1 MNQRILIVD
10 DEELQRM
17 TMKSRLQSAGY
28 IVDTAAGG
36 EEGLGMLKEAAYDIV
51 LLDIRMPGMDGIE
64 TLNRVTREYPL
75 TEVVMMTGFA
85 DFITAVECLKSG
97 ARDYLVKPIHPTE
110 LVTRLNTL
118 IRERE
123 LRSSLDKL
131 RKNFSTGML
140 YSILSPIYS
149 MSSIIDHVT
158 KGRSGPVSKEQT
170 YLLTYA
176 RKLGEKTVE
185 MIKNVTTTVEEGSR
199 DFTLDNKPTDIIAL
213 IESVSL
219 RYEILSRPKGLKI
232 YKTFSKPL
240 PLVPC
245 DTEKMQQALN
255 NILDYSLEH
264 SLSGGTISISV
275 QRKTEPESDDGDRV
289 FITIKDSG
297 IGIPGNGLSK
307 IFGERVEDWS
317 HITPD
322 LKLTEIG
329 LAVSKYLVEAHSG
342 NIEVDFDAGSG
353 NMFVISL
360 PVMKPVSQTA

>member
-10 DEELQRM
+10 DEDLQRM

-28 IVDTAAGG
+28 TVDTAAGG
-36 EEGLGMLKEAAYDIV
+36 EEALRLMKDTRIDIV

-64 TLNRVTREYPL
+64 TLNMITRDFPQI
-75 TEVVMMTGFA
+75 EVVMMTGFA

-118 IRERE
+118 VRERE
-123 LRSSLDKL
+123 LRSSLHELK
-131 RKNFSTGML
+131 KNYSTGML
-140 YSILSPIYS
+140 YSILSPINS
-149 MSSIIDHVT
+149 ITTIIDHVT
-158 KGRSGPVSKEQT
+158 KGRSGQVSKEQT

-176 RKLGEKTVE
+176 RNLGDRAVD
-185 MIKNVTTTVEEGSR
+185 MIKNLAAASGDSDSAGFIVES
-199 DFTLDNKPTDIIAL
+199 KQTDLAAL

-232 YKTFSKPL
+232 VKSFGKPL
-240 PLVPC
+240 PYVSC
-245 DTEKMQQALN
+245 DTEKIQQVFN

-275 QRKTEPESDDGDRV
+275 TKKQESAPLSNKIM
-289 FITIKDSG
+289 ITIKDSG

-307 IFGERVEDWS
+307 IFNDKKEGQSDIS
-317 HITPD
+317 AD

-329 LAVSKYLVEAHSG
+329 LAVSKYLVEAHG
-342 NIEVDFDAGSG
+342 GTIEVDSDAGSG
-353 NMFVISL
+353 NLFVITL
-360 PVMKPVSQTA
+360 PVSRPVPQES

>member
-28 IVDTAAGG
+28 TVETASSG
-36 EEGLGMLKEAAYDIV
+36 EEGLDRMKESTFDII
-51 LLDIRMPGMDGIE
+51 LLDIRMPGIDGIE
-64 TLNRVTREYPL
+64 TLNRITRTYPHS
-75 TEVVMMTGFA
+75 EVVMMTGFA

-123 LRSSLDKL
+123 LRSSLNKL
-131 RKNFSTGML
+131 RKNYSSGAL
-140 YSILSPIYS
+140 YSILSPINS
-149 MSSIIDHVT
+149 ISNIIDHVT
-158 KGRSGPVSKEQT
+158 KGRSGPISKEQT
-170 YLLTYA
+170 YLLNYA
-176 RKLGEKTVE
+176 RKLGEKTID
-185 MIKNVTTTVEEGSR
+185 MIKNLTVPPEENSAEIM
-199 DFTLDNKPTDIIAL
+199 LESKPTDIVAL

-232 YKTFSKPL
+232 YKTFGKPL
-240 PLVPC
+240 PLVYC
-245 DTEKMQQALN
+245 DTEKVQQALN

-275 QRKTEPESDDGDRV
+275 QKKTETDAADGERL

-307 IFGERVEDWS
+307 IFNEKNEYWS
-317 HITPD
+317 NITPD

-342 NIEVDFDAGSG
+342 NIDVDFDAGSG

-360 PVMKPVSQTA
+360 PVAKPVAHTA